1 MKQSM
6 GKLVAKGNSIR
17 ARKDSGTYWDGNI
30 SWRWGHLMTP
40 SMDEWNLVKGQ
51 RKKAKAQRHKEH
63 GLGSTGVCW
72 GGGQGTETGA
82 EGCDSRDFGCVPRP
96 PLTGQW
102 WLKNVGSGRIPRAR
116 KTTTLTV
123 GGDDGKEGRSLRSIN
138 TGTEQSLVKQWAHFV
153 WTHEESPLVVTAL
166 QGSDRTHTLSAKSE
180 GCVSHRC

>member
-40 SMDEWNLVKGQ
+40 SMDEWNLAKGQ

-72 GGGQGTETGA
+72 GGGQGTETCRDWGWKVWQ
-82 EGCDSRDFGCVPRP
+82 EGLWVCAKAPTDRTMMAKECRVRTNSSCKEDNHTDCGRGRWKRRKVIKKHQHWNRAIISQAVSTFCLDARGKFPRCHC
-96 PLTGQW
+96 LTG
-102 WLKNVGSGRIPRAR
+102 
-116 KTTTLTV
+116 
-123 GGDDGKEGRSLRSIN
+123 
-138 TGTEQSLVKQWAHFV
+138 
-153 WTHEESPLVVTAL
+153 
-166 QGSDRTHTLSAKSE
+166 
-180 GCVSHRC
+180 